1 MKTMIRWLVVLLL
14 GFSSLALA
22 LDLDTAKAQGLVGE
36 QPNGYLGVVQA
47 TPAAMELAANINA
60 QRRAAYERIAREN
73 GIPLDQVATLA
84 GQKAIERTARGGYV
98 KTPGGQWVKK

>member
-1 MKTMIRWLVVLLL
+1 MKTMTRWLAILLL
-14 GFSSLALA
+14 GFSSLALG

-47 TPAAMELAANINA
+47 TPAAVELTANINA

-73 GIPLDQVATLA
+73 GIPVDQVATLA
-84 GQKAIERTARGGYV
+84 GQKAIERTARGSYV
-98 KTPGGQWVKK
+98 RTPGGQWIRK

>member
-1 MKTMIRWLVVLLL
+1 MKTMTRWLAILLL
-14 GFSSLALA
+14 GFSSLALG

-47 TPAAMELAANINA
+47 TPAAVELTANINA

-73 GIPLDQVATLA
+73 GIPVDQVATLA
-84 GQKAIERTARGGYV
+84 GQKAIERTAQGSYV
-98 KTPGGQWVKK
+98 RTPGGQWIRK

>member
-1 MKTMIRWLVVLLL
+1 MKTMTRWLAVLLL

-36 QPNGYLGVVQA
+36 QPDGYLGVVQA
-47 TPAAMELAANINA
+47 TPAAVELAADINA
-60 QRRAAYERIAREN
+60 QRRVAYERIARDN
-73 GIPLDQVATLA
+73 GIPVNQVAALA

-98 KTPGGQWVKK
+98 RTPGGQWVRK

>member
-1 MKTMIRWLVVLLL
+1 MKTMIRWFAILLL

-47 TPAAMELAANINA
+47 TPAAVELAATINA
-60 QRRAAYERIAREN
+60 QRRAAYERIARDN
-73 GIPLDQVATLA
+73 GIPLDQVANLA

-98 KTPGGQWVKK
+98 KTPDGQWVRK

>member
-1 MKTMIRWLVVLLL
+1 MKTMTRWLAVLLL

-36 QPNGYLGVVQA
+36 QPNGYLGVVQT
-47 TPAAMELAANINA
+47 TPAAVKLAADINA
-60 QRRAAYERIAREN
+60 QRRAAYDRIAREN

-84 GQKAIERTARGGYV
+84 GQKAIQRTAPGGYV
-98 KTPGGQWVKK
+98 KTPGGQWVRK